1 MSLYDLLNIPTG
13 RTGGKV
19 AGVVTGIV
27 SNNQDPD
34 GMGRVKVKFPWRE
47 NGDESYWAR
56 VATLMAGNDRGSFF
70 LPEVGDE
77 VLVAFE
83 QEDISHPY
91 VIGALWNGQDQP
103 PETNSDGK
111 NNVRKIKS
119 RSGHEIL
126 FDDNSD
132 QKKEKLEIH
141 TKAGHKIILDDA
153 AGAEKI
159 QIEDKTG
166 SNKIIIDSAQN
177 SIAMESGMKL
187 SIKAQVIEIEAGG
200 TMTLKSSG
208 TMTIKGA
215 MVQIN

>member
-1 MSLYDLLNIPTG
+1 MSLYDLLNTSVG
-13 RTGGKV
+13 KTGGKV

-34 GMGRVKVKFPWRE
+34 GMGRVKVKFSWRE

-83 QEDISHPY
+83 QEDITHPY
-91 VIGALWNGQDQP
+91 VIGVLWNGKDKP

-111 NNVRKIKS
+111 NNIRKIKS
-119 RSGHEIL
+119 RSGHEII
-126 FDDNSD
+126 FDDNSE

-153 AGAEKI
+153 SGSEKI

-166 SNKIIIDSAQN
+166 SNKVVIDSAQN
-177 SIAMESGMKL
+177 SITMESGMKL
-187 SIKAQVIEIEAGG
+187 SIKAQTIEIEAGA

-208 TMTIKGA
+208 TMTIKGS

>member
-1 MSLYDLLNIPTG
+1 MSLYDMLNTG
-13 RTGGKV
+13 PGKTGGKV

-47 NGDESYWAR
+47 EGDESYWAR
-56 VATLMAGNDRGSFF
+56 VATLMAGPDRGSFF

-91 VIGALWNGQDQP
+91 VLGMLWNGRDKP
-103 PETNSDGK
+103 PEANSDGK

-119 RSGHEIL
+119 RSGHEII
-126 FDDNSD
+126 FDDNSE
-132 QKKEKLEIH
+132 QKKEKLELH
-141 TKAGHKIILDDA
+141 TKAGHKIVLDDGS
-153 AGAEKI
+153 GAEKI

-177 SIAMESGMKL
+177 SITMESAMEL
-187 SIKAQVIEIEAGG
+187 TIKAQVIEIEAGG

-215 MVQIN
+215 LVQIN